1 MGLDRKSSIFKTVN
15 FDRVKL
21 KPQNRYGSWVVTEKV
36 QYMFFLATRNKEI
49 GQLKKPLGA
58 GNTRLVA
65 GNTTPRR
72 VEPSKEETRQV
83 GEKLVLGNID
93 PGPLEMYKNHEQHQ
107 EKLAGN
113 SEPWQLRDSCGRGSQ
128 PEIEKENLEKV
139 KSTTIR
145 DLPGNSEP
153 WQLRE
158 SCGGGSHPEIEKAKI
173 KITIDKNINKCKEM
187 GNPKKRS
194 WTGERK
200 SETPSKRYRKRYEE
214 SLREGKV
221 RTDTF
226 EQAGGSNG
234 DETMEIAW
242 AHPPLPLS
250 RRLKGNLEIPGD
262 LGKETGQ
269 KEKELEIVKR
279 KSEEETQEEIYGQEN
294 SQKERSKEE
303 KK

>member
-1 MGLDRKSSIFKTVN
+1 
-15 FDRVKL
+15 
-21 KPQNRYGSWVVTEKV
+21 
-36 QYMFFLATRNKEI
+36 MFFLATRNKEI

-158 SCGGGSHPEIEKAKI
+158 SCGGGSHPEIENEKLEKV
-173 KITIDKNINKCKEM
+173 KSTTIRDLP
-187 GNPKKRS
+187 GN
-194 WTGERK
+194 
-200 SETPSKRYRKRYEE
+200 SEPWQ
-214 SLREGKV
+214 LRESCG
-221 RTDTF
+221 
-226 EQAGGSNG
+226 GGSHP
-234 DETMEIAW
+234 EI
-242 AHPPLPLS
+242 
-250 RRLKGNLEIPGD
+250 E
-262 LGKETGQ
+262 
-269 KEKELEIVKR
+269 KEKLEKVKSTTIR
-279 KSEEETQEEIYGQEN
+279 DLPGNSEPWQLRESCGGGSHPEIE
-294 SQKERSKEE
+294 KEKLE
-303 KK
+303 KVLY

>member
-1 MGLDRKSSIFKTVN
+1 
-15 FDRVKL
+15 
-21 KPQNRYGSWVVTEKV
+21 
-36 QYMFFLATRNKEI
+36 MFFLATRNKEI

-158 SCGGGSHPEIEKAKI
+158 SCGGGSHPEIEKEKLEKVKSTTIRDLPGNGEPWQFRESCGGGSHPEIEKAKI

-200 SETPSKRYRKRYEE
+200 SETPSKKYRKRYEE

-242 AHPPLPLS
+242 AHPPLTLS

>member
-1 MGLDRKSSIFKTVN
+1 
-15 FDRVKL
+15 
-21 KPQNRYGSWVVTEKV
+21 
-36 QYMFFLATRNKEI
+36 MFFLATRNKEI

-158 SCGGGSHPEIEKAKI
+158 SCGGGSHPEIEKEKLEKVKSTTIRDLPGNGEPWQFRESCGAGSHPEIEKAKI

-200 SETPSKRYRKRYEE
+200 SETPSKKYRKRYEE

>member
-1 MGLDRKSSIFKTVN
+1 
-15 FDRVKL
+15 
-21 KPQNRYGSWVVTEKV
+21 
-36 QYMFFLATRNKEI
+36 
-49 GQLKKPLGA
+49 
-58 GNTRLVA
+58 
-65 GNTTPRR
+65 
-72 VEPSKEETRQV
+72 
-83 GEKLVLGNID
+83 
-93 PGPLEMYKNHEQHQ
+93 MYKNHEQHQ

-158 SCGGGSHPEIEKAKI
+158 SCGGGSHPEIENEKLEKVKSTTIRDLPGNGEPWQFRESCGGGSHPEIEKAKI

-200 SETPSKRYRKRYEE
+200 SETPSKKYRKRYEE

>member
-1 MGLDRKSSIFKTVN
+1 
-15 FDRVKL
+15 
-21 KPQNRYGSWVVTEKV
+21 
-36 QYMFFLATRNKEI
+36 MFFLATRNKEI

-158 SCGGGSHPEIEKAKI
+158 SCGGGSHPEIEKEKLEKVKSTTIRDLPGNGEPWQFRESCGGGSHPEIEKAKI

-200 SETPSKRYRKRYEE
+200 SETPSKKYRKRYEE

>member
-1 MGLDRKSSIFKTVN
+1 
-15 FDRVKL
+15 
-21 KPQNRYGSWVVTEKV
+21 
-36 QYMFFLATRNKEI
+36 MFFLATRNKEI

-173 KITIDKNINKCKEM
+173 KITIDKNINKCMEM

-221 RTDTF
+221 KTDTF